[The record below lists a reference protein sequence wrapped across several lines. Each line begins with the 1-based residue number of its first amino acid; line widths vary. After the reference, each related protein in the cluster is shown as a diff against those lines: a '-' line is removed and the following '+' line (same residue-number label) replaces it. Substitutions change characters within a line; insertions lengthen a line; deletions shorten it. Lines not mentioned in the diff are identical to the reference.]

1 MWIAW
6 VASVSVGFGSNERP
20 RNGNFCILPAR
31 KIGRSIYRPV
41 VLGSRTAQ
49 KRLLSRLNGDNF
61 RIFMLCY
68 FILVILFFFLLFF
81 RDVVSTWSSGT
92 GRIYVLTPAGHSEY
106 FQLRLHTLLFEREI
120 KYKFNF

>member
-1 MWIAW
+1 MWITC
-6 VASVSVGFGSNERP
+6 VAGVSVGFGSNERP
-20 RNGNFCILPAR
+20 RNGIFCILPAR

-49 KRLLSRLNGDNF
+49 KRLLSRVNGDNF

-68 FILVILFFFLLFF
+68 FILVIFFFLLFF

-92 GRIYVLTPAGHSEY
+92 GRIYVLTPAGHSKY
-106 FQLRLHTLLFEREI
+106 CQLRLHTLLFEREI

>member
-1 MWIAW
+1 MWIVC

-20 RNGNFCILPAR
+20 RNGIFCILPAR

-49 KRLLSRLNGDNF
+49 KRLLSRVNGDNF

-68 FILVILFFFLLFF
+68 FILVIFFFCFFSEMLFQHGLL
-81 RDVVSTWSSGT
+81 VQVG
-92 GRIYVLTPAGHSEY
+92 YMY
-106 FQLRLHTLLFEREI
+106 LRLQVIPSTFS
-120 KYKFNF
+120 